1 MQMIK
6 PSVEKNVRISN
17 LIDIRKLTNSAFVLR
32 FEKHDL
38 SFTAGQHIAL
48 GIPDI
53 IDTREY
59 SIYSAENDESMEV
72 LIKEVEE
79 GFMSPKFGKLVVGQ
93 KVKVMKPV
101 GYFTI
106 NKDYLQSKRFVF
118 IASGTGIAPFHSII
132 KSYPDINY
140 SILHGIRTSEEAY
153 ERNEYTAGKYIACTS
168 RDKNGD
174 FHGRVTDYL
183 QQNSIDTQAIYYL
196 CGNYEMI
203 DEAYGILEKAG
214 VKPENL
220 KAEVYF

>member
-1 MQMIK
+1 MIK
-6 PSVEKNVRISN
+6 PSVEKNIRISN
-17 LIDIRKLTNSAFVLR
+17 LIEIRKLTNSAFVLR

-59 SIYSAENDESMEV
+59 SIYSAEKDEAMEV

-79 GFMSPKFGKLVVGQ
+79 GYMSPKFGKLSIGQ

-101 GYFTI
+101 GYFTL
-106 NKDYLQSKRFVF
+106 NKDLLQSKKFVF
-118 IASGTGIAPFHSII
+118 IASGTGIAPFHSIV
-132 KSYPDINY
+132 KSYPEINY
-140 SILHGIRTSEEAY
+140 TILHGIRTGEEAY
-153 ERNEYTAGKYIACTS
+153 EHNEYPKGKYISCTS
-168 RDKNGD
+168 RDNKGD
-174 FHGRVTDYL
+174 FQGRVTNYL

-203 DEAYGILEKAG
+203 DDAYGILEKAG
-214 VKPENL
+214 VKPENI